1 MTLFSVYMC
10 HIIDFCNA
18 GLSLFCTGG
27 ALKRMFEWFYSWLP
41 RTEDYRWRH
50 WTRIL
55 SSNWWVDRSLLHDD
69 DDDNDDNDDDDDD
82 DDNADSDDNDNNDN
96 TDNDN
101 DNDNDDDRRIIAEG
115 TDPAFYPQTDGL
127 IVPLLF
133 WWWWWWRWW

>member
-1 MTLFSVYMC
+1 MTLVASLC

-55 SSNWWVDRSLLHDD
+55 SPNWWVDRSLLHDD

-82 DDNADSDDNDNNDN
+82 D
-96 TDNDN
+96 
-101 DNDNDDDRRIIAEG
+101 NDDKDGMIVEG
-115 TDPAFYPQTDGL
+115 SMYSY
-127 IVPLLF
+127 IVYTHDSGGDCSLE
-133 WWWWWWRWW
+133 